1 MMTSKKKQK
10 KNLNV
15 LKTLIFILGKKTG
28 EKTSEF
34 AAELR
39 KIEEEKDKIMENS
52 YVMFQVKVILNFQ
65 RSLLRFA
72 I

>member
-1 MMTSKKKQK
+1 MMTSKKKK

-39 KIEEEKDKIMENS
+39 KIEEEKDKIMEN
-52 YVMFQVKVILNFQ
+52 
-65 RSLLRFA
+65 
-72 I
+72 